1 MKKLKS
7 LEALLDNYNKKL
19 DEMETKINNL
29 TIKIEELEAKING
42 LNGLNNS
49 DNAPKEDKGNNFNED
64 LEKLKK
70 ALEELKQAH
79 DQTVIK
85 VTNNKEQIDLI
96 LERLNEINNGYK
108 TGDEKLQK
116 EIDELNKKINQI
128 NSQIDLLLKLPRGTD
143 NNKNANSD
151 MDLSAINE
159 LMKRI
164 LNLESDYKAFV
175 ERVNIDEIYR
185 QLKFL
190 HETKADKKELKEKY
204 DDHQMQIDAINKRL
218 DGLFAQ
224 MLSRKNEGSDQPVID
239 IDFSLYLPKSEFD
252 KYKRDTTLEFKKIWD
267 EIKNIK
273 DLINKISSLLNNK
286 ANLSDLEDL
295 KNLILAKLEEL
306 ALACNKK
313 FADRNETANNLKYL
327 EDQIRKLFELLSSSK
342 KDTFNEA
349 DNWLLAK
356 KPISGYSCAACE
368 SVIGNL
374 RDDANKFI
382 PWNKLPLRDPGD
394 KLYRMGNGFSKMLQM
409 LNFDNYGNVSLNPNI
424 INEANFYNN
433 VNINNNNINNSI
445 NNSGQNNNNNTLLSN
460 QKGKTDIK
468 KRVQSANPK
477 IKLNFQ
483 ENKLKNKNPGNKE
496 INDATNANGK
506 TKDDLLPDIYDMSGT
521 QNSEGPKITKVVKK
535 TFHKQENKKK
545 WKLILIIQ
553 INSIFIFLSILIH
566 NLN

>member
-1 MKKLKS
+1 MKKLKL

-29 TIKIEELEAKING
+29 TIKIEELEARING
-42 LNGLNNS
+42 LNKT
-49 DNAPKEDKGNNFNED
+49 DNIPKEDKGNNFNED
-64 LEKLKK
+64 LDKLKK
-70 ALEELKQAH
+70 ELEELKQAH

-108 TGDEKLQK
+108 SGDEKLQK
-116 EIDELNKKINQI
+116 EIDEINKKINQI
-128 NSQIDLLLKLPRGTD
+128 NSQIDLLLKLPRGTGD
-143 NNKNANSD
+143 NKNANSD

-424 INEANFYNN
+424 ISEANFYNN
-433 VNINNNNINNSI
+433 VNINNNNINNSN
-445 NNSGQNNNNNTLLSN
+445 NNSGPNNNNNNLLSN
-460 QKGKTDIK
+460 QKGKTDMK

-483 ENKLKNKNPGNKE
+483 ENKMRNKNQGNKDL
-496 INDATNANGK
+496 NDVLNTNGK
-506 TKDDLLPDIYDMSGT
+506 TKDELLPDIYDMSGT
-521 QNSEGPKITKVVKK
+521 QNSEGPKITKIMKK
-535 TFHKQENKKK
+535 TLHKQENKK
-545 WKLILIIQ
+545 
-553 INSIFIFLSILIH
+553 NG
-566 NLN
+566 NLY

>member
-7 LEALLDNYNKKL
+7 LEALLDSYNKKL

-143 NNKNANSD
+143 DNKNANSD

-204 DDHQMQIDAINKRL
+204 EDHQMQIDAINKRL

-409 LNFDNYGNVSLNPNI
+409 LNFDSYGNVSLNPNI

-460 QKGKTDIK
+460 QKGKTDMK

-483 ENKLKNKNPGNKE
+483 ENKLRNKNLGNKE

-521 QNSEGPKITKVVKK
+521 QNSEGPKITKIMKK
-535 TFHKQENKKK
+535 TFHKQENKK
-545 WKLILIIQ
+545 
-553 INSIFIFLSILIH
+553 NG
-566 NLN
+566 NLY

>member
-7 LEALLDNYNKKL
+7 LEALLDSYNKKL

-143 NNKNANSD
+143 DNKNANSD

-204 DDHQMQIDAINKRL
+204 EDHQIQIDAINKRL

-409 LNFDNYGNVSLNPNI
+409 LNFDSYGNVSLNPNI

-483 ENKLKNKNPGNKE
+483 ENKLKNKNLGNKE

-521 QNSEGPKITKVVKK
+521 QNSEGPKITKIMKK
-535 TFHKQENKKK
+535 TFHKQENKK
-545 WKLILIIQ
+545 
-553 INSIFIFLSILIH
+553 NG
-566 NLN
+566 NLY

>member
-1 MKKLKS
+1 MYLVLKRLKS
-7 LEALLDNYNKKL
+7 LEALLDSYNKKL

-42 LNGLNNS
+42 LNKT
-49 DNAPKEDKGNNFNED
+49 DNIPKEDTGNNFNED

-70 ALEELKQAH
+70 ELEELKQAH
-79 DQTVIK
+79 DQTIIK

-128 NSQIDLLLKLPRGTD
+128 NSQIDLLLKLPRGTGD
-143 NNKNANSD
+143 NKNSD
-151 MDLSAINE
+151 SNMDLSAINE
-159 LMKRI
+159 LMKKI

-204 DDHQMQIDAINKRL
+204 DDHQIQIDAINKRL

-224 MLSRKNEGSDQPVID
+224 MLSRKNEGTDQPVID

-273 DLINKISSLLNNK
+273 DLINKMSTLLNTK

-327 EDQIRKLFELLSSSK
+327 EDQIKKLFELLSSSK

-374 RDDANKFI
+374 RDDPNKFI

-394 KLYRMGNGFSKMLQM
+394 KLYRMGSGFSKMLQM
-409 LNFDNYGNVSLNPNI
+409 LNFDNYGNVNLNPNI

-433 VNINNNNINNSI
+433 VNINNNNINNPN
-445 NNSGQNNNNNTLLSN
+445 NNSGQNNNNNNNNLPSN

-483 ENKLKNKNPGNKE
+483 ENKMKNKNLGNKE
-496 INDATNANGK
+496 INFLINTNGK
-506 TKDDLLPDIYDMSGT
+506 TKEDLLPDIYDMSGV
-521 QNSEGPKITKVVKK
+521 QNSEGPKITKIMKK
-535 TFHKQENKKK
+535 TLHKQENKK
-545 WKLILIIQ
+545 
-553 INSIFIFLSILIH
+553 NG
-566 NLN
+566 NLY

>member
-143 NNKNANSD
+143 DNKNANSD

-409 LNFDNYGNVSLNPNI
+409 LNFDSYGNVSLNPNI

-433 VNINNNNINNSI
+433 VNINNNNNINNSI

-460 QKGKTDIK
+460 QKGKTDMK

-483 ENKLKNKNPGNKE
+483 ENKLKNKNAGNKE

-521 QNSEGPKITKVVKK
+521 QNSEGPKITKIMKK
-535 TFHKQENKKK
+535 TFHKQENKK
-545 WKLILIIQ
+545 
-553 INSIFIFLSILIH
+553 NG
-566 NLN
+566 NLY

>member
-7 LEALLDNYNKKL
+7 LEALLDSYNKKL

-128 NSQIDLLLKLPRGTD
+128 KSQIDLLLKLPRGTD
-143 NNKNANSD
+143 DNKNANSD

-204 DDHQMQIDAINKRL
+204 EDHQIQIDAINKRL

-342 KDTFNEA
+342 KDTFNET

-409 LNFDNYGNVSLNPNI
+409 LNFDSYGNVSLNPNI

-445 NNSGQNNNNNTLLSN
+445 NNSGQNNNNNNTLLSN
-460 QKGKTDIK
+460 QKGKTDMK

-521 QNSEGPKITKVVKK
+521 QNSEGPKITKIMKK
-535 TFHKQENKKK
+535 TFHKQENKK
-545 WKLILIIQ
+545 
-553 INSIFIFLSILIH
+553 NG
-566 NLN
+566 NLY

>member
-7 LEALLDNYNKKL
+7 LEALLDSYNKKL

-143 NNKNANSD
+143 DNKNTNSD

-409 LNFDNYGNVSLNPNI
+409 LNFDSYGNVSLNPNI

-433 VNINNNNINNSI
+433 VNINNNNINNNINNSI

-483 ENKLKNKNPGNKE
+483 ENKLRNKNPGNKE

-521 QNSEGPKITKVVKK
+521 QNSEGPKITKIMKK
-535 TFHKQENKKK
+535 TFHKQENKK
-545 WKLILIIQ
+545 
-553 INSIFIFLSILIH
+553 NG
-566 NLN
+566 NLY

>member
-7 LEALLDNYNKKL
+7 LEALLDSYNKKL

-70 ALEELKQAH
+70 ALEELNQAH

-128 NSQIDLLLKLPRGTD
+128 NSQIDLLLKLPRGTEPRGTD
-143 NNKNANSD
+143 DNKNANSD

-204 DDHQMQIDAINKRL
+204 EDHQMQIDAINKRL

-409 LNFDNYGNVSLNPNI
+409 LNFDSYGNVSLNPNI

-433 VNINNNNINNSI
+433 VNINNNNNINNSI

-483 ENKLKNKNPGNKE
+483 ENKLKNKNAGNKE
-496 INDATNANGK
+496 INDATNTNGK

-521 QNSEGPKITKVVKK
+521 QNSEGPKITKIMKK
-535 TFHKQENKKK
+535 TFHKQENKK
-545 WKLILIIQ
+545 
-553 INSIFIFLSILIH
+553 NG
-566 NLN
+566 NLY

>member
-7 LEALLDNYNKKL
+7 LEALLDSYNKKL

-143 NNKNANSD
+143 DNKNANSD

-409 LNFDNYGNVSLNPNI
+409 LNFDSYGNVSLNPNI

-433 VNINNNNINNSI
+433 VNINNNNNINNSI

-460 QKGKTDIK
+460 QKGKTDMK

-521 QNSEGPKITKVVKK
+521 QNSEGPKITKIMKK
-535 TFHKQENKKK
+535 TFHKQENKK
-545 WKLILIIQ
+545 
-553 INSIFIFLSILIH
+553 NG
-566 NLN
+566 NLY

>member
-143 NNKNANSD
+143 DNKNANSD

-433 VNINNNNINNSI
+433 VNINNNNNINNSI

-521 QNSEGPKITKVVKK
+521 QNSEGPKITKIMKK
-535 TFHKQENKKK
+535 TFHKQENKK
-545 WKLILIIQ
+545 
-553 INSIFIFLSILIH
+553 NG
-566 NLN
+566 NLY

>member
-7 LEALLDNYNKKL
+7 LEALLDSYNKKL

-128 NSQIDLLLKLPRGTD
+128 NSQIDLLLKLPRGTSD
-143 NNKNANSD
+143 NKNDNSN

-204 DDHQMQIDAINKRL
+204 EDHQIQIDAINKRL

-342 KDTFNEA
+342 KDKFNEA

-409 LNFDNYGNVSLNPNI
+409 LNFDSYGNVSLNPNI

-433 VNINNNNINNSI
+433 VNINNNNNINNSI

-521 QNSEGPKITKVVKK
+521 QNSEGPKITKIMKK
-535 TFHKQENKKK
+535 TFHKQENKK
-545 WKLILIIQ
+545 
-553 INSIFIFLSILIH
+553 NG
-566 NLN
+566 NLY

>member
-7 LEALLDNYNKKL
+7 LEALLDSYNKKL

-29 TIKIEELEAKING
+29 TIKIEELEAKIKG
-42 LNGLNNS
+42 LNKT
-49 DNAPKEDKGNNFNED
+49 DNIPKEDIGNNFNED

-70 ALEELKQAH
+70 ELEELKQAH

-128 NSQIDLLLKLPRGTD
+128 NSQIDLLLKLPRGTAD
-143 NNKNANSD
+143 NKTTNSN

-159 LMKRI
+159 LMKKI

-204 DDHQMQIDAINKRL
+204 DDHQIQIDAINKRL

-224 MLSRKNEGSDQPVID
+224 MLSRKNEGTDQPVID

-273 DLINKISSLLNNK
+273 DLINKMSTLLNTK

-327 EDQIRKLFELLSSSK
+327 EDQIKKLFELLSSSK

-374 RDDANKFI
+374 RDDPNKFI

-394 KLYRMGNGFSKMLQM
+394 KLYRMGSGFSKMLQM
-409 LNFDNYGNVSLNPNI
+409 LNFDNYGNVNLNPNI

-433 VNINNNNINNSI
+433 VNINNNNINNPN
-445 NNSGQNNNNNTLLSN
+445 NNSGQNNNNNNNNLPSN

-483 ENKLKNKNPGNKE
+483 ENKMKNKNLGNKE
-496 INDATNANGK
+496 INFLINTNGK
-506 TKDDLLPDIYDMSGT
+506 TKEDLLPDIYDMSGV
-521 QNSEGPKITKVVKK
+521 QNSEGPKITKIMKK
-535 TFHKQENKKK
+535 TLHKQENKK
-545 WKLILIIQ
+545 
-553 INSIFIFLSILIH
+553 NG
-566 NLN
+566 NLY

>member
-143 NNKNANSD
+143 DNKNANSD

-409 LNFDNYGNVSLNPNI
+409 LNFDSYGNVSLNPNI

-433 VNINNNNINNSI
+433 VNINNNNNINNSI

-460 QKGKTDIK
+460 QKGKTDMK

-483 ENKLKNKNPGNKE
+483 ENKLKNKNAGNKE
-496 INDATNANGK
+496 INDVTNANGK

-521 QNSEGPKITKVVKK
+521 QNSEGPKITKIMKK
-535 TFHKQENKKK
+535 TFHKQENKK
-545 WKLILIIQ
+545 
-553 INSIFIFLSILIH
+553 NG
-566 NLN
+566 NLY

>member
-7 LEALLDNYNKKL
+7 LEALLDSYNKKL

-128 NSQIDLLLKLPRGTD
+128 NSQIDLLLKLPRGTGD
-143 NNKNANSD
+143 NKNANSD

-433 VNINNNNINNSI
+433 VNINNNNNINNSI

-483 ENKLKNKNPGNKE
+483 ENKLKNKNAGNKE

-521 QNSEGPKITKVVKK
+521 QNSEGPKITKIMKK
-535 TFHKQENKKK
+535 TFHKQENKK
-545 WKLILIIQ
+545 
-553 INSIFIFLSILIH
+553 NG
-566 NLN
+566 NLY

>member
-1 MKKLKS
+1 MYLVLKKLKS
-7 LEALLDNYNKKL
+7 LEALLDSYNKKL

-42 LNGLNNS
+42 LNKT
-49 DNAPKEDKGNNFNED
+49 DNIPKEDIGNNFNED

-70 ALEELKQAH
+70 ELEELKQAH

-128 NSQIDLLLKLPRGTD
+128 NSQIDLLLKLPRGTAD
-143 NNKNANSD
+143 NKTTNSN

-159 LMKRI
+159 LMKKI

-224 MLSRKNEGSDQPVID
+224 MLSRKNEGTDQPVID

-273 DLINKISSLLNNK
+273 DLINKMSTLLNTK

-327 EDQIRKLFELLSSSK
+327 EDQIKKLFELLSSSK

-374 RDDANKFI
+374 RDDPNKFI

-394 KLYRMGNGFSKMLQM
+394 KLYRMGSGFSKMLQM
-409 LNFDNYGNVSLNPNI
+409 LNFDNYGNVNLNPNI

-433 VNINNNNINNSI
+433 VNINNNNINNPN
-445 NNSGQNNNNNTLLSN
+445 NNSGQNNNNNNNNLPSN

-483 ENKLKNKNPGNKE
+483 ENKMKNKNLGNKE
-496 INDATNANGK
+496 INFLINTNGK
-506 TKDDLLPDIYDMSGT
+506 TKEDLLPDIYDMSGV
-521 QNSEGPKITKVVKK
+521 QNSEGPKITKIMKK
-535 TFHKQENKKK
+535 TLHKQENKK
-545 WKLILIIQ
+545 
-553 INSIFIFLSILIH
+553 NG
-566 NLN
+566 NLY

>member
-7 LEALLDNYNKKL
+7 LEALLDSYNKKL

-128 NSQIDLLLKLPRGTD
+128 NSQIDLLLKLPRGTSD
-143 NNKNANSD
+143 NKNDNSN

-175 ERVNIDEIYR
+175 KRVNIDEIYR

-409 LNFDNYGNVSLNPNI
+409 LNFDSYGNVSLNPNI

-483 ENKLKNKNPGNKE
+483 ENKLKNKNAGNKE
-496 INDATNANGK
+496 INDVTNTNGK

-521 QNSEGPKITKVVKK
+521 QNSEGPKITKIMKK
-535 TFHKQENKKK
+535 TFHKQENKK
-545 WKLILIIQ
+545 
-553 INSIFIFLSILIH
+553 NG
-566 NLN
+566 NLY

>member
-7 LEALLDNYNKKL
+7 LEALLDSYNKKL

-143 NNKNANSD
+143 DNKKANSD

-409 LNFDNYGNVSLNPNI
+409 LNFDSYGNVSLNPNI

-433 VNINNNNINNSI
+433 VNINNNNNINNSI

-460 QKGKTDIK
+460 QKGKTDMK

-483 ENKLKNKNPGNKE
+483 ENKLKNKNAGNKE
-496 INDATNANGK
+496 INDVTNTNGK

-521 QNSEGPKITKVVKK
+521 QNSEGPKITKIMKK
-535 TFHKQENKKK
+535 TFHKQENKK
-545 WKLILIIQ
+545 
-553 INSIFIFLSILIH
+553 NG
-566 NLN
+566 NLY

>member
-7 LEALLDNYNKKL
+7 LEALLDSYNKKL

-143 NNKNANSD
+143 DNKNANSD

-409 LNFDNYGNVSLNPNI
+409 LNFDSYGNVSLNPNI

-483 ENKLKNKNPGNKE
+483 ENKLRNKNPGNKE

-521 QNSEGPKITKVVKK
+521 QNSEGPKITKIMKK
-535 TFHKQENKKK
+535 TFHKQENKK
-545 WKLILIIQ
+545 
-553 INSIFIFLSILIH
+553 NG
-566 NLN
+566 NLY

>member
-7 LEALLDNYNKKL
+7 LEALLDSYNKKL

-143 NNKNANSD
+143 DNKNANSD

-409 LNFDNYGNVSLNPNI
+409 LNFDSYGNVSLNPNI

-433 VNINNNNINNSI
+433 VNINNNNNINNSI

-460 QKGKTDIK
+460 QKGKTDLK

-483 ENKLKNKNPGNKE
+483 ENKLKNKNAGNKE

-521 QNSEGPKITKVVKK
+521 QNSEGPKITKIMKK
-535 TFHKQENKKK
+535 TFHKQENKK
-545 WKLILIIQ
+545 
-553 INSIFIFLSILIH
+553 NG
-566 NLN
+566 NLY

>member
-7 LEALLDNYNKKL
+7 LEALLDSYNKKL

-128 NSQIDLLLKLPRGTD
+128 NSQIDLLLKLPRGTGD
-143 NNKNANSD
+143 NKNTNSD

-204 DDHQMQIDAINKRL
+204 DEHQMQIDAINKRL

-409 LNFDNYGNVSLNPNI
+409 LNFDSYGNVSLNPNI

-433 VNINNNNINNSI
+433 VNINNNNNINNSI

-460 QKGKTDIK
+460 QKGKTDMK

-521 QNSEGPKITKVVKK
+521 QNSEGPKITKIMKK
-535 TFHKQENKKK
+535 TFHKQENKK
-545 WKLILIIQ
+545 
-553 INSIFIFLSILIH
+553 NG
-566 NLN
+566 NLY

>member
-7 LEALLDNYNKKL
+7 LEALLDSYNKKL

-143 NNKNANSD
+143 DNKNANSD

-356 KPISGYSCAACE
+356 KPMSGYSCAACE

-409 LNFDNYGNVSLNPNI
+409 LNFDSYGNVSLNPNI

-433 VNINNNNINNSI
+433 VNINNNNNNINNSI
-445 NNSGQNNNNNTLLSN
+445 NNSGQNNNNNNTLLSN
-460 QKGKTDIK
+460 QKGKTDMK

-483 ENKLKNKNPGNKE
+483 ENKLKNKNAGNKE

-521 QNSEGPKITKVVKK
+521 QNSEGPKITKIMKK
-535 TFHKQENKKK
+535 TFHKQENKK
-545 WKLILIIQ
+545 
-553 INSIFIFLSILIH
+553 NG
-566 NLN
+566 NLY

>member
-7 LEALLDNYNKKL
+7 LEALLDSYNKKL

-143 NNKNANSD
+143 DNKNANSD

-409 LNFDNYGNVSLNPNI
+409 LNFDSYGNVSLNPNI

-433 VNINNNNINNSI
+433 VNINNNNNINNSI

-496 INDATNANGK
+496 INDVTNANGK

-521 QNSEGPKITKVVKK
+521 QNSEGPKITKIMKK
-535 TFHKQENKKK
+535 TFHKQENKK
-545 WKLILIIQ
+545 
-553 INSIFIFLSILIH
+553 NG
-566 NLN
+566 NLY

>member
-1 MKKLKS
+1 MFIVLKKLKT

-19 DEMETKINNL
+19 NEIENKINNL
-29 TIKIEELEAKING
+29 AIKIAELEAKINA
-42 LNGLNNS
+42 LNKASNVPQK
-49 DNAPKEDKGNNFNED
+49 DTGNNFNED

-79 DQTVIK
+79 EQTVIR

-116 EIDELNKKINQI
+116 EIDEINKKINQI
-128 NSQIDLLLKLPRGTD
+128 NSQIDLLLKIPRGTGD
-143 NNKNANSD
+143 NKNENSN

-159 LMKRI
+159 LMKKI
-164 LNLESDYKAFV
+164 INLENDYKAFV
-175 ERVNIDEIYR
+175 EKVNIDEIYR

-204 DDHQMQIDAINKRL
+204 DDHQIQIDAINKRL
-218 DGLFAQ
+218 DSLFAQ
-224 MLSRKNEGSDQPVID
+224 MLNRKNEGPDQPVID
-239 IDFSLYLPKSEFD
+239 IDFSLYLPKTEFE
-252 KYKRDTTLEFKKIWD
+252 KYKRETAQEFKKIWD

-273 DLINKISSLLNNK
+273 DLINKLFELLNTK

-295 KNLILAKLEEL
+295 KNFILAKLEEL

-327 EDQIRKLFELLSSSK
+327 EDQIRKLFELLSASK
-342 KDTFNEA
+342 KDTINEA

-424 INEANFYNN
+424 INEANFYSNININN
-433 VNINNNNINNSI
+433 NNNNINNGI
-445 NNSGQNNNNNTLLSN
+445 NNSGQNINNTSH
-460 QKGKTDIK
+460 KGKSDLK

-477 IKLNFQ
+477 FKLTFQ
-483 ENKLKNKNPGNKE
+483 ENKIRNKNSGNKDL
-496 INDATNANGK
+496 NDTPNINGK
-506 TKDDLLPDIYDMSGT
+506 TRNELLPDIYDISGA
-521 QNSEGPKITKVVKK
+521 QNTEGPKITKIMKK
-535 TFHKQENKKK
+535 TFHKQENKK
-545 WKLILIIQ
+545 
-553 INSIFIFLSILIH
+553 NG
-566 NLN
+566 NLY

>member
-7 LEALLDNYNKKL
+7 LEALLDSYNKKL

-128 NSQIDLLLKLPRGTD
+128 NSQIDLLLKLPRGTED
-143 NNKNANSD
+143 NKNANSD

-204 DDHQMQIDAINKRL
+204 EDHQMQIDAINKRL

-409 LNFDNYGNVSLNPNI
+409 LNFDSYGNVSLNPNI

-433 VNINNNNINNSI
+433 VNINNNNNINNSI

-483 ENKLKNKNPGNKE
+483 ENKLKNKNAGNKE

-521 QNSEGPKITKVVKK
+521 QNSEGPKITKIMKK
-535 TFHKQENKKK
+535 TFHKQENKK
-545 WKLILIIQ
+545 
-553 INSIFIFLSILIH
+553 NG
-566 NLN
+566 NLY

>member
-1 MKKLKS
+1 MKGYYFQENSILVLKKLKS
-7 LEALLDNYNKKL
+7 LEALLDSYNKKL

-143 NNKNANSD
+143 DNKNANSD

-409 LNFDNYGNVSLNPNI
+409 LNFDSYGNVSLNPNI

-483 ENKLKNKNPGNKE
+483 ENKLRNKNPGNKE

-521 QNSEGPKITKVVKK
+521 QNSEGPKITKIMKK
-535 TFHKQENKKK
+535 TFHKQENKK
-545 WKLILIIQ
+545 
-553 INSIFIFLSILIH
+553 NG
-566 NLN
+566 NLY